1 MDHIYIFVKLN
12 SDWHYVIM
20 IVWMKIKQAL
30 KRKVFDALQT
40 YMLCVLVA
48 NEHEFETIIIILFYN
63 QDDLNLRL

>member
-1 MDHIYIFVKLN
+1 
-12 SDWHYVIM
+12 
-20 IVWMKIKQAL
+20 MKIKQAL